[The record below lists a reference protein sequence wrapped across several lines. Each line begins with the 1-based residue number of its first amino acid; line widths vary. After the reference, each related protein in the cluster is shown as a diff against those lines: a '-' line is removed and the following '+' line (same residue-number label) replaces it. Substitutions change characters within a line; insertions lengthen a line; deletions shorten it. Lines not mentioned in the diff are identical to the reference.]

1 MIGDIKEWKWYQAG
15 INYNNRLKPS
25 YYDLVD
31 CNWDFFYGFHWR
43 NAGLSDDYPQPV
55 FNKINRAITFSVAS
69 IMATKTGVSFASPVT
84 LSDEDNS
91 DEIVNQE
98 WKSFEERVKLD
109 WNTKNA
115 LYDGAVTGDYVA
127 HLIFDATKKPF
138 NGAYSEVLGEID
150 FELVDPN
157 NFYMSN
163 PNSKD
168 VQSQTFIQVVGRD
181 MTKNLIE
188 EGKEVAKQF
197 DEDEI
202 ESDYDTKQ
210 QASKYGQ
217 IELEDIKSDDGEENG
232 KATYVITY
240 TKKKVEEEIPKL
252 DENKQPML
260 DELGKAIVDKKKV
273 TRVFASKCTIS
284 GYIYKDIDL
293 GVDLYPVALG
303 NWELQRNTYHGMSF
317 VQSAIPAQIFINRG
331 FAMAM
336 KNTIDTSFPIFA
348 YDNSMMN
355 GKTNRISTQFGLDL
369 KPGQRIQDAATYIA
383 PGSMSSQVIPMI
395 ELSDKFLD
403 ASIGMS
409 DALLGNINPEQASGT
424 SIAAVTKQGG
434 IPLENPKF
442 NMANWKEDIA
452 RIFYNMISNLY
463 GNRPV
468 IATDDEGNNIIEEF
482 DFDSL
487 NRMYKVPTVDVG
499 PSTYL
504 SEISEVQMLDKMLE
518 MQQIT
523 FLEWLEGLPEG
534 WLSNKSEWIRK
545 VKLKEEEQK
554 QVENTEEQFMTSL
567 PPEIQAILQ
576 QMEPEE
582 AQATLQELMALPDEE
597 LQSALQEIM
606 GGVQ

>member
-1 MIGDIKEWKWYQAG
+1 MAKIMDANGEIKEWDWYQAG
-15 INYNNRLKPS
+15 INYNNRLEPS

-84 LSDEDNS
+84 LDDDDDSDDT
-91 DEIVNQE
+91 VNQE

-115 LYDGAVTGDYVA
+115 LYDGAVTGDYVG
-127 HLIFDATKKPF
+127 HMIYNSDKKPF
-138 NGAYSEVLGEID
+138 NGAYSDVVGEID
-150 FELVDPN
+150 FELIDPN

-163 PNSKD
+163 PNSRD
-168 VQSQTFIQVVGRD
+168 VQGQTFIQVVGRD
-181 MTKNLIE
+181 MTNNLRE
-188 EGKEVAKQF
+188 EAKEVANNQF
-197 DEDEI
+197 DEENI
-202 ESDYDTKQ
+202 QSDNDTEQ
-210 QASKYGQ
+210 QSSKYGQ
-217 IELEDIKSDDGEENG
+217 IELEDIKSDDGKDNG
-232 KATYVITY
+232 KTTYAITY
-240 TKKKVEEEIPKL
+240 TKKKVEMKVPTVDDNGEETG
-252 DENKQPML
+252 E
-260 DELGKAIVDKKKV
+260 GFKV
-273 TRVFASKCTIS
+273 KRVHATKCT
-284 GYIYKDIDL
+284 GGAYIYKDIDL
-293 GVDLYPVALG
+293 GFELYPVALG

-348 YDNSMMN
+348 YDKSMMN
-355 GKTNRISTQFGLDL
+355 KKSNRVSTQLGLDL
-369 KPGQRIQDAATYIA
+369 KPGQRIQDAADYIA
-383 PGSMSSQVIPMI
+383 PGQMSGQVIPMI

-424 SIAAVTKQGG
+424 AIAAVTKQGG

-442 NMANWKEDIA
+442 NMANWKEDLA
-452 RIFYNMISNLY
+452 RIFYDMISNLY
-463 GNRPV
+463 GKRPV
-468 IATDDEGNNIIEEF
+468 IKSDADGNNVIEEF

-487 NRMYKVPTVDVG
+487 KRMYKVPTVNVG

-518 MQQIT
+518 TGQIT

-534 WLSNKSEWIRK
+534 WLSNKSEWIRL
-545 VKLKEEEQK
+545 VKKKQEDADTGEAREKLIASMTPEQADQFRQMTPEEQ
-554 QVENTEEQFMTSL
+554 QQ
-567 PPEIQAILQ
+567 ILQ
-576 QMEPEE
+576 GGTNEV
-582 AQATLQELMALPDEE
+582 
-597 LQSALQEIM
+597 QS
-606 GGVQ
+606 V

>member
-1 MIGDIKEWKWYQAG
+1 
-15 INYNNRLKPS
+15 
-25 YYDLVD
+25 
-31 CNWDFFYGFHWR
+31 
-43 NAGLSDDYPQPV
+43 
-55 FNKINRAITFSVAS
+55 
-69 IMATKTGVSFASPVT
+69 
-84 LSDEDNS
+84 
-91 DEIVNQE
+91 
-98 WKSFEERVKLD
+98 
-109 WNTKNA
+109 
-115 LYDGAVTGDYVA
+115 
-127 HLIFDATKKPF
+127 
-138 NGAYSEVLGEID
+138 
-150 FELVDPN
+150 
-157 NFYMSN
+157 
-163 PNSKD
+163 
-168 VQSQTFIQVVGRD
+168 
-181 MTKNLIE
+181 
-188 EGKEVAKQF
+188 
-197 DEDEI
+197 
-202 ESDYDTKQ
+202 
-210 QASKYGQ
+210 
-217 IELEDIKSDDGEENG
+217 
-232 KATYVITY
+232 
-240 TKKKVEEEIPKL
+240 
-252 DENKQPML
+252 
-260 DELGKAIVDKKKV
+260 
-273 TRVFASKCTIS
+273 
-284 GYIYKDIDL
+284 
-293 GVDLYPVALG
+293 
-303 NWELQRNTYHGMSF
+303 
-317 VQSAIPAQIFINRG
+317 
-331 FAMAM
+331 
-336 KNTIDTSFPIFA
+336 
-348 YDNSMMN
+348 
-355 GKTNRISTQFGLDL
+355 L

-554 QVENTEEQFMTSL
+554 QVENTEGQFMTSL